1 MLPDCGPTWPN
12 DVERFPLPVQRTEEV
27 YKGRLVILQG
37 VLDQTHWS
45 FHERFIRARHMMDEW
60 DWSDMESDP
69 VQREMKS
76 VKQATAG
83 EPFASGSSP
92 PIRSQYTQQEGSVR
106 PQNMSPEDKKRII
119 EHNKAV
125 AMAKKKAK
133 AEAAVFEQ
141 MQWLP

>member
-1 MLPDCGPTWPN
+1 M
-12 DVERFPLPVQRTEEV
+12 QRTEEV

-45 FHERFIRARHMMDEW
+45 FHERFFRARQMMDEW

-69 VQREMKS
+69 VKREMKS

-92 PIRSQYTQQEGSVR
+92 PIRSQYSQQEGSVR